1 MERRRLGDSG
11 IEVSHLCL
19 GTMTWGEQNTEA
31 EGHAQMDRALDAG
44 VNFFD
49 TAEMYPVPNRA
60 GTAGRT
66 EEIIGSWF
74 AGRGTRS
81 RVVLA
86 TKVSGPGGTAIPR
99 PGASGLDPANVRA
112 AAEASL
118 KRLRTDVIDLYQVH
132 WPARR
137 TNYFGH
143 LGYVHDPAE
152 NPVPIAETVG
162 ALGDLVAEGKVR
174 AIGVSN
180 ETPWGLMTWLRAA
193 GEAGL
198 PRVAAIQNPYSLL
211 NRSFEVGLA
220 EIAIREGTGLL
231 AYSPLAFGT
240 LTGKYLGGARP
251 RGARL
256 SLFLGFQR
264 YLSEQAQAA
273 TAAYVALARE
283 AGLDPAVMALAY
295 VNRRPFVTASIL
307 GATSLD
313 QLQQDLSSADVHLPG
328 DVLERIEAIHRQYT
342 YPSP

>member
-1 MERRRLGDSG
+1 MERRNLGDTG

-44 VNFFD
+44 IDFFD

-60 GTAGRT
+60 ET
-66 EEIIGSWF
+66 WF
-74 AGRGTRS
+74 AARGTRN

-86 TKVSGPGGTAIPR
+86 TKVSGPGGTAVPR
-99 PGASGLDPANVRA
+99 PGESGLDPASIRA

-137 TNYFGH
+137 TNYFGR
-143 LGYVHDPAE
+143 LGYIHDPADD
-152 NPVPIAETVG
+152 PVPIAETLG
-162 ALGDLVAEGKVR
+162 AMGELVAEGKVR

-193 GEAGL
+193 AEAGL

-220 EIAIREGTGLL
+220 EIAIRERAGLL

-251 RGARL
+251 GGARL
-256 SLFLGFQR
+256 SLFRGFQR
-264 YLSEQAQAA
+264 YLSDQAQAA
-273 TAAYVALARE
+273 TAAYVALAQE

-295 VNRRPFVTASIL
+295 VNSRPFVTATIL
-307 GATSLD
+307 GATSVTQLD
-313 QLQQDLSSADVHLPG
+313 QDISSAGVRLAA
-328 DVLERIEAIHRQYT
+328 DVLERIEAIHRTYT